1 MFNMRNFFN
10 SFISNDIA
18 IDLGTATTL
27 IYMKDVGIV
36 LNEPSVVAIDVKTGE
51 PIAVG
56 HEAKEMLGR
65 TPQEIKAVRPMKD
78 GVIADFEVVE
88 IMLRTYISRVQKSR
102 ALMRPRVIVCV
113 PSGITAVETRAVRDS
128 VEHAGVREVYL
139 VAEPIAA
146 AVGVNLPV
154 DKPVGNMIIDIGG
167 GTSEIAVMALNGI
180 VSNNSIRVGGDEM
193 DEAIN
198 QYVKKNYNL
207 LIGDQT
213 TERIKTQIGS
223 AYKLE
228 KEDKIQIRG
237 LDLVEGIPKTI
248 TLTSEEI
255 RDALKETISTVVTAV
270 KQALEKTPP
279 ELAADIVDS
288 GIIMTGGGAMLRN
301 FDILLAKETNL
312 NVSIAENPLE
322 CVVRGSGM
330 ILDNIKQHE
339 KIILQLSK

>member
-36 LNEPSVVAIDVKTGE
+36 LNEPSVVAIDIKTGE

-113 PSGITAVETRAVRDS
+113 PSGVTAVETRAVRDS

-146 AVGVNLPV
+146 AVGVDLPV
-154 DKPVGNMIIDIGG
+154 DKPIGSMIIDIGG

-198 QYVKKNYNL
+198 QYVKRNYNL
-207 LIGDQT
+207 LIGEQT

-223 AYKLE
+223 AYSME
-228 KEDKIQIRG
+228 KEEKIEIRG

-255 RDALKETISTVVTAV
+255 RDALKETISTIVTAV

-279 ELAADIVDS
+279 ELAADIVES
-288 GIIMTGGGAMLRN
+288 GIVMTGGGAMLRN
-301 FDILLAKETNL
+301 IDKLLAEETHL
-312 NVSIAENPLE
+312 NVTIAENPLE